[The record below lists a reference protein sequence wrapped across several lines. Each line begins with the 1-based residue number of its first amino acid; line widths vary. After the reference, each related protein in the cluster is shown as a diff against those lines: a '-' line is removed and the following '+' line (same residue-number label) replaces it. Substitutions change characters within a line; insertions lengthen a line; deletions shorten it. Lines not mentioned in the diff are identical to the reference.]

1 MTITDLYDICTA
13 YRGVTESFPF
23 DEDTL
28 VFKVGGKMFLLTGLS
43 GWENGNPSV
52 NLKCDPERALELRE
66 EYMAVQPG
74 YHMNKKHWNT
84 VFAHQDLPLSEIKK
98 LIDHSYELIFSQLSK
113 KVQEEIGKEQ
123 KL

>member
-1 MTITDLYDICTA
+1 MTIMDLYDICTA
-13 YRGVTESFPF
+13 YRGVTERFPF

-28 VFKVGGKMFLLTGLS
+28 VFKVGGQIFLVTGLS
-43 GWENGNPSV
+43 GWENCTPSG
-52 NLKCDPERALELRE
+52 NLKCDPERAFELRQE
-66 EYMAVQPG
+66 SAAVQPG

-113 KVQEEIGKEQ
+113 KVQEAIIKQSE
-123 KL
+123 